1 MRTRDPE
8 TGYIAQTWLG
18 HDYGPDRRCKRKRCG
33 GRGMWPCPPNSRF
46 EEGILCLRC
55 ADEWFQYP
63 ITDKYRTPTSRLTP
77 KRCLAAFQEFLQT
90 KPTEVDIADHNR
102 RIESTDNLFFG
113 AFPHL
118 KKLVEEAEGGKDD

>member
-18 HDYGPDRRCKRKRCG
+18 HDYGPDKRCTRCG
-33 GRGMWPCPPNSRF
+33 GRGMWPCPDPNNRF
-46 EEGILCLRC
+46 EEGTLCLRC
-55 ADEWFQYP
+55 ADEWFQHP
-63 ITDKYRTPTSRLTP
+63 LIDKHRSPTGRLTS

-102 RIESTDNLFFG
+102 RIESVDNLFFG

-118 KKLVEEAEGGKDD
+118 KKLVEEADSKAR